1 MPESY
6 LVPEGLDVFYGD
18 LHSHC
23 DVGYGHGTLDE
34 AYRNARL
41 SLDFVAITPHAHW
54 HDLPSPD
61 DERLGYLRDYHLRGF
76 ERTRDQ
82 WDRVLELA
90 TTHHEPGSFVTFVAF
105 EWHSMQYGD
114 HNVYFRGASGEVLR
128 AADLPALREAIRTI
142 RTTGGDAIAIP
153 HHIGY
158 RPPGRGIE
166 WSAYTEEVSPVVEAM
181 SMHGAAES
189 GEGPF
194 PYLHTMGPRDV
205 ASTYQHG
212 LALGH
217 RVGII
222 GSSDHHSGH
231 PGSYGHGRLAVWAD
245 ELTREGI
252 WAAIQA
258 RRTYALSGGDQR
270 VALRVGDHFMGDVA
284 PATPV
289 REVRVEVVGSGPVDS
304 VELLYRNRVV
314 ERRDA
319 GVGRGEPTLTSPVR
333 THLEV
338 GWAEVG
344 VPVRWEVAVE
354 VEGGRLIGV
363 DPRFRGLHV
372 VAPQDMDEREYAV
385 SEWSRTS
392 SGGARFTT
400 RTEGNVNSATP
411 GMQGLALDIEGD
423 ERTVLV
429 ATFNGHEERIPLAS
443 LVAGSQTGRL
453 GGFLA
458 PAWSFSRAVG
468 RAERTVR
475 MELEHRPERPSDERD
490 WYTVRVRQVDGQAA
504 WTSPVW
510 VEA

>member
-1 MPESY
+1 MSDTPAAPED
-6 LVPEGLDVFYGD
+6 LQVFYGD

-23 DVGYGHGTLDE
+23 DVGYGHGTLDD
-34 AYRNARL
+34 AYRNAQL
-41 SLDFVAITPHAHW
+41 SLDFVAVTPHAHW
-54 HDLPSPD
+54 HDLPPAE

-82 WDRVLELA
+82 WPRVLELA
-90 TTHHEPGSFVTFVAF
+90 EANHLPGRFVTFVAF
-105 EWHSMQYGD
+105 EWHSMAYGD
-114 HNVYFRGASGEVLR
+114 HNVYFRDATGEVLR
-128 AADLPALREAIRTI
+128 APDLPALRDAIRAV
-142 RTTGGDAIAIP
+142 RAAGGDAIAIP

-166 WSAYTEEVSPVVEAM
+166 WSSFTEEVSPVVEAM

-189 GEGPF
+189 SEGPF
-194 PYLHTMGPRDV
+194 PYLHTMGPRD
-205 ASTYQHG
+205 AGSTYQHG

-231 PGSYGHGRLAVWAD
+231 PGSYGHGRLAVWAR
-245 ELTREGI
+245 ELTRESI
-252 WAAIQA
+252 WEAIQA
-258 RRTYALSGGDQR
+258 RRTYAVSGGDQR
-270 VALRVGDHFMGDVA
+270 VALRVAGHFMGDVA

-289 REVRVEVVGSGPVDS
+289 REVGVEVVGSGPVDA
-304 VELLYRNRVV
+304 VELLYRNRVI

-319 GVGRGEPTLTSPVR
+319 GVWRGTPVLASPAR

-344 VPVRWEVAVE
+344 VPVRWNVTVE
-354 VEGGRLIGV
+354 VEGGRLLAV

-372 VAPQDMDEREYAV
+372 VAPQDMGEREYAV
-385 SEWSRTS
+385 SNWERTTD
-392 SGGARFTT
+392 GGVRFTT

-411 GMQGLALDIEGD
+411 GMQGLALDVEGD

-429 ATFNGHEERIPLAS
+429 ATFNGHEERIPLVD
-443 LVAGSQTGRL
+443 LTTGPRTGRL

-468 RAERTVR
+468 LAERTIR
-475 MELEHRPERPSDERD
+475 MEFDHRPEVPSGERD
-490 WYTVRVRQVDGQAA
+490 WYAVRVRQVDGQAS